1 MHDDRLNEAREIINE
16 VDREMASL
24 FRRRMEAAKIIGGY
38 KMERGLPVL
47 DERRE
52 DELVARNAEYLANA
66 DEDVRAGYACFLR
79 STMAISRHYQQKMMT
94 GLRVAFSGTEGAFAS
109 IAAGRIFPD
118 AARVPFGDFTSAYEA
133 VVLGDCDLAVLPL
146 ENSSAGEVGAVTDL
160 LFSGPLYINRVYDL
174 AVTHDLLTLP
184 GVRPDEIKRVISHP
198 QALGQCADYI
208 RAHGFETVEYSNT
221 ARAAEKVALLGDRA
235 TAAIASEEA
244 ARLYGLDVAARAING
259 EANNTTRFAVLSPAR
274 NIHGGSRS
282 DLRFIMTFTVRN
294 EAGSLAR
301 AIDVIGK
308 HGYNM
313 LALRSRPMKELL
325 WQYYFY
331 VEAEGNIDTEAG
343 ADMLG
348 ALSRYCDHLKVVGSY
363 VKDN

>member
-1 MHDDRLNEAREIINE
+1 MQDRLSEARAIINE
-16 VDREMASL
+16 VDKEMAAL
-24 FRRRMEAAKIIGGY
+24 FRRRMEAAKMVGEY
-38 KMERGLPVL
+38 KMARGLPVL
-47 DERRE
+47 DEKRE
-52 DELVARNAEYLANA
+52 DELVRRNLEYLSESE
-66 DEDVRAGYACFLR
+66 EDVRAGYACFLR

-109 IAAGRIFPD
+109 IAAGRLFPD
-118 AARVPFGDFTSAYEA
+118 ATRVPFGDFTSAYNA
-133 VVLGDCDLAVLPL
+133 VVAGECDLAVLPL

-160 LFSGPLYINRVYDL
+160 LFSGPLYVNRVYDL
-174 AVTHDLLTLP
+174 SVTHDLLTLP
-184 GVRPDEIKRVISHP
+184 GVRIDEIKRVISHP

-221 ARAAEKVALLGDRA
+221 ARAAERVAELGDRS

-244 ARLYGLDVAARAING
+244 ASIYGLEIAARAING
-259 EANNTTRFAVLSPAR
+259 EANNTTRFAVLSSAR
-274 NIHGGSRS
+274 NVPSGNRS
-282 DLRFIMTFTVRN
+282 DLRFILTFTVRN

-313 LALRSRPMKELL
+313 LSLRSRPMKELL

-331 VEAEGNIDTEAG
+331 VEAEGNIDTQRG
-343 ADMLG
+343 ADMVA
-348 ALSRYCDHLKVVGSY
+348 ALAEYCDNLRVVGSY
-363 VKDN
+363 IKDN

>member
-1 MHDDRLNEAREIINE
+1 VAHHGEGDVGRQGQRLRA
-16 VDREMASL
+16 
-24 FRRRMEAAKIIGGY
+24 
-38 KMERGLPVL
+38 
-47 DERRE
+47 RE
-52 DELVARNAEYLANA
+52 DELVRRNAEYLAEA
-66 DEDVRAGYACFLR
+66 DEDVRSGYACFLR

-109 IAAGRIFPD
+109 IAAGRIFPE
-118 AARVPFGDFTSAYEA
+118 ATRVPFGDFTSAYNA
-133 VVLGDCDLAVLPL
+133 VVAGECDLAVLPL

-160 LFSGPLYINRVYDL
+160 LFSGPLYVNRVYDL
-174 AVTHDLLTLP
+174 SVTHDLLTLP
-184 GVRPDEIKRVISHP
+184 DVRVDEIKRVISHP

-221 ARAAEKVALLGDRA
+221 ARAAERVAQMGDRT

-244 ARLYGLDVAARAING
+244 ARIYGLDVAAHAING
-259 EANNTTRFAVLSPAR
+259 EANNTTRFAVLSSAR
-274 NIHGGSRS
+274 NVPSGNRS
-282 DLRFIMTFTVRN
+282 DLRFILTFTVRN

-313 LALRSRPMKELL
+313 LSLRSRPMKELL

-331 VEAEGNIDTEAG
+331 VEAEGNIDTEKG
-343 ADMLG
+343 ADMIAALG
-348 ALSRYCDHLKVVGSY
+348 EYCDNLRVVGSY
-363 VKDN
+363 IKDN